1 MKRLFVFVLAFL
13 PLCLSSIP
21 AFDPATPELFYYGH
35 SCFMLI
41 TTKFVK
47 IVMDPHS
54 KFKYPLPEKEADI
67 VTISH
72 EHFDHSNAEGIKGKP
87 VVLRGLKSDGSWNQI
102 NTTIKGVHIFNI
114 GTYHDEENGTKRG
127 RNSIFVFDLDERRF
141 VHLGDLGHLLSKD
154 IIKKL
159 GKVDVLMI
167 PVGGYY
173 TIDAVQATQLAREI
187 NAKVV
192 VPMHYQTEITK
203 ELPIKPLDVFLENN
217 KDVRARFMQGN
228 GTPFIYMPFQ
238 QEIWV
243 LKYPYAH

>member
-1 MKRLFVFVLAFL
+1 MKRILLFALAFFL
-13 PLCLSSIP
+13 PYFSSAP
-21 AFDPATPELFYYGH
+21 AIDPATPELFYYGH

-41 TTKFVK
+41 STKFVK

-54 KFKYPLPEKEADI
+54 KFKYLLPDKEADI

-72 EHFDHSNAEGIKGKP
+72 EHFDHSNAQAIKGKP
-87 VVLRGLKSDGSWNQI
+87 VVLRGLKNDGNWNQI
-102 NTTIKGVHIFNI
+102 DTTIKGVHIFTI
-114 GTYHDEENGTKRG
+114 GTYHDDENGTKRG
-127 RNSIFVFDLDERRF
+127 RNSIFVFDVDGRRF

-192 VPMHYQTEITK
+192 IPMHYQTEITK
-203 ELPIKPLDVFLENN
+203 DLPIQPLSVFLENN
-217 KDVRARFMQGN
+217 KDTQVRFMQGN
-228 GTPFIYMPFQ
+228 GTPFIYMPSK